1 MFLFLEPFQARVF
14 SLTRFLLENRGEV
27 RQKYSALV
35 KRQVYCKEW
44 SKKWVATMEKAVC
57 AAELIE
63 RGGPVGHFS
72 ITIDALLRVDERV
85 IRPEL
90 PELKMQCDT
99 YGGYGN

>member
-1 MFLFLEPFQARVF
+1 
-14 SLTRFLLENRGEV
+14 
-27 RQKYSALV
+27 
-35 KRQVYCKEW
+35 
-44 SKKWVATMEKAVC
+44 MEKAVC

-85 IRPEL
+85 IRPGAEL